1 MNDLTMES
9 KIKDLVT
16 GNEVLLFM
24 KGKKEA
30 PMCRFSAQVISILNV
45 NKVEYNTFNILEDDM
60 MREQVK
66 LFTKW
71 PTYPQLYIKGKFVGG
86 CDIITELHENGEFQE
101 LFN

>member
-1 MNDLTMES
+1 MNELTLES

-16 GNEVLLFM
+16 DNDVLLFM
-24 KGKKEA
+24 KGDKET
-30 PMCRFSAQVISILNV
+30 PMCRFSAQVVSILNL
-45 NKVEYNTFNILEDDM
+45 NKVEFNSFNILEDDM

-66 LFTKW
+66 LYTKW

-86 CDIITELHENGEFQE
+86 CDIITELHENDEFQE